1 MQNCKQSKVYG
12 HKRRLASMV
21 AIHFGMKAGGT
32 STHTET
38 RTSENQELAIELH
51 SHIAT
56 KYKRRKCGE
65 YWSYWDNICDV
76 NLADMQSINNTMWE

>member
-51 SHIAT
+51 SHKI
-56 KYKRRKCGE
+56 
-65 YWSYWDNICDV
+65 
-76 NLADMQSINNTMWE
+76 